1 MAVATEYT
9 KVAQELYLSYFGRPA
24 DSTGLASMT
33 AALAAAKAP
42 TDTAGLALAYKTNA
56 EVKQL
61 MDNFGTSAESAAL
74 YPGSTAEFVKGVYMN
89 LFGRAPDAEGGA
101 YWVKQIDAGTL
112 SKGAAAYN
120 ILTGAIDAKGADSLT
135 VAKKVLVASNFTAA
149 IDTQAEITGYS
160 GNAAA
165 AEARKLL
172 SNVNANTNDIV
183 YQATVNSVLASLA
196 LGTTPGATIR
206 LTAQLDM
213 LVGTDANDTFS
224 GVIFDNQ
231 NTLQGGDEII
241 GGGGNDTLRA
251 DVGDSQR
258 FAFRAKTEGV
268 ENVVISAQ
276 AISTD
281 KTDNNTGRTS
291 EVQIDAER
299 MNGVTRFEDS
309 NSRADLL
316 IEDIRILDSQITRD
330 ITIAMVQTDPGNV
343 DFGVYFDQH
352 SLRAAPVTASGATLR
367 LQVMDTR
374 ASDLGEPQLKDQPYN
389 GFLFSLDGKQIRVA
403 SEKID
408 QAQNYVELLAALKIA
423 VSQTPGLQNFQVDAG
438 STFTVADTS
447 TGRPQTGVEI
457 VLTNKG
463 AGTITLPKGSGWVAE
478 AAVPPVS
485 GLHTAILLGN
495 PTSVVSKITST
506 VILDDVGRGSNGGDL
521 VIGGL
526 SDGDTSTSQGVQ
538 RFEITV
544 ERTSRLQ
551 TINSTDNILEEVI
564 FVNGV
569 TKGAVFVNGNANL
582 KAANIGISG
591 TPANGI
597 PSDGGIVTKPGFG
610 VDTPLPG
617 TDTINGGL
625 QHGDKYGFH
634 DVRLIDASVMVGDVS
649 LTAAIT
655 NRAVAKYINKV
666 DTQSNSAADNVA
678 FSYTGGI
685 ANDTMVVDLDAG
697 VAGSRSQIVSGLE
710 DFTFNLDGGT
720 GNDALTLRIV
730 PAAAGGGLPQFWN
743 SNQDLNNNIQI
754 NGGDGNDTIRKLGDG
769 DSRITGGAGDDT
781 IYSENTGV
789 TNLFT
794 LSYGTNNLNQVNQP
808 AVAAPIVP
816 APGAPAPV
824 AVLAPTTAVWAFN
837 VTNQDNVLPIADR
850 FVGNMRS
857 DVNDSYGLFNT
868 KLNVTYKGITSTVD
882 VANVNYRSTDAQINQ
897 AIKAAINDNPVLNKL
912 LVAADGPAFSLTV
925 MALSDGKHVV
935 GDLSVGLVAPTLT
948 LGTISAADIAAFQA
962 AYGLTAG
969 TDVYA
974 TILANIATFNTNL
987 DYASRF
993 ATAYTTDVLAQA
1005 NGATVVEL
1013 TGEESLAISDNIITP
1028 GSGNDVIVLGN
1039 KETATVTPLA
1049 ADYAVSNNETVVYAA
1064 GFGNDTIVNFDVTGA
1079 GVDHLDFTAI
1089 GGTTLTTGFTGD
1101 KSITIGAAVA
1111 TALTTDA
1118 INLLYATANDKAQTH
1133 VYVAVNSVTN
1143 VGSVYSI
1150 ADAAGAGG
1158 AVATLEGTIDLAS
1171 TGTAGTLLSGTNL
1184 WANLTQ
1190 ANFVNSSAANYYLL
1204 EGAASVF
1211 APVVVVP
1218 PVTSAFSV
1226 SPTATGVN
1234 AGNGVDATITVTGG
1248 ATYNA
1253 TVTNFA
1259 AGDKLVLPAGA
1270 VLTFDDTAP
1279 ANEVKVIA
1287 TTGALIQTITVQ
1299 APAAI
1304 GNAITDVATFN
1315 TAFGA
1320 GALTQAVGAKN
1331 AVAVN
1336 NTVVSFD
1343 AGVASGSP
1351 SISDYKFNVAAG
1363 TYNTTIAN
1371 FNDGDVMAFI
1381 AGSAVTITNTAPGD
1395 NVIVLN
1401 AVNGATTTTITLT
1414 GIAGADDLAVGTS
1427 IANFN
1432 TTFGAGSLIIG

>member
-24 DSTGLASMT
+24 DSTGLANMT
-33 AALAAAKAP
+33 AALAAANAP
-42 TDTAGLALAYKTNA
+42 TDTAGLAVAYKTNA
-56 EVKQL
+56 AVKQL
-61 MDNFGTSAESAAL
+61 MDSFGTSAESAAL
-74 YPGSTAEFVKGVYMN
+74 YPGSTADFVKGVYLN
-89 LFGRAPDAEGGA
+89 LFNRAPDAEGGD
-101 YWVKQIDAGTL
+101 YWAKQIDAGTL

-120 ILTGAIDAKGADSLT
+120 ILTGAIDAKGTDGLT

-149 IDTQAEITGYS
+149 IDTKAEIEGYS

-165 AEARKLL
+165 AEVRKLL
-172 SNVNANTNDIV
+172 SNVNSTTNEIV

-196 LGTTPGATIR
+196 LGTTPGSTIR
-206 LTAQLDM
+206 LTQQLDM

-224 GVIFDNQ
+224 GVIFDNS

-281 KTDNNTGRTS
+281 KTDNNTTRTS

-299 MNGVTRFEDS
+299 MNGVTRFEDN
-309 NSRADLL
+309 NSRADLI
-316 IEDIRILDSQITRD
+316 IEDIRILDSQITKD

-343 DFGVYFDQH
+343 DFGVLFDQH
-352 SLRAAPVTASGATLR
+352 SLRAAPVSASGATLR

-374 ASDLGEPQLKDQPYN
+374 ASDLGQAQLKDQPYN

-403 SEKID
+403 SQAID

-423 VSQTPGLQNFQVDAG
+423 VSQTPGLQNFEVTAG

-463 AGTITLPKGSGWVAE
+463 AGTITLPVGSGWVAE
-478 AAVPPVS
+478 AAVPPIS

-582 KAANIGISG
+582 KAVATGG
-591 TPANGI
+591 TAPNG
-597 PSDGGIVTKPGFG
+597 GQVTLPGFG

-617 TDTINGGL
+617 TDTTNGGL

-634 DVRLIDASVMVGDVS
+634 DVRLIDASVMVGNVS

-655 NRAVAKYINKV
+655 NRAVAKYINQV

-678 FSYTGGI
+678 FSYIGGT

-720 GNDALTLRIV
+720 GNDALTLRMV
-730 PAAAGGGLPQFWN
+730 PGVAGGPGAGGAAQFWN
-743 SNQDLNNNIQI
+743 SNQDLNNNVQI

-769 DSRITGGAGDDT
+769 DTRITGGAGDDT
-781 IYSENTGV
+781 IYSENTGA
-789 TNLFT
+789 TNLYT
-794 LSYGTNNLNQVNQP
+794 VAYGTNNLPQVP
-808 AVAAPIVP
+808 VAPV
-816 APGAPAPV
+816 PGAPVVPPFIPGVGVGVAPV
-824 AVLAPTTAVWAFN
+824 GVLAPTTAVWAFN
-837 VTNQDNVLPIADR
+837 TTNQDVALPVVDR

-882 VANVNYRSTDAQINQ
+882 LANVNYRSTDAQINQ

-912 LVAADGPAFSLTV
+912 LVAVDGPAFSLAV
-925 MALSDGKHVV
+925 MALTDGRHVV
-935 GDLSVGLVAPTLT
+935 GDLSVGLVAPTAT
-948 LGTISAADIAAFQA
+948 LGTISAADIAAYQTAF
-962 AYGLTAG
+962 GLTAG

-974 TILANIATFNTNL
+974 AILNNVNAFNTGL

-993 ATAYTTDVLAQA
+993 ATAYTTDALAVA
-1005 NGATVVEL
+1005 GGAVVADL
-1013 TGEESLAISDNIITP
+1013 TGEESTSISDNIITA

-1039 KETATVTPLA
+1039 KETTTVAPLA
-1049 ADYAVSNNETVVYAA
+1049 ADYAISNNETVVYAA

-1079 GVDHLDFTAI
+1079 GIDHLDFTAI
-1089 GGTTLTTGFTGD
+1089 GGTTLGTGFTAD
-1101 KSITIGAAVA
+1101 KSITIGTAVA
-1111 TALTTDA
+1111 TALTTEA
-1118 INLLYATANDKAQTH
+1118 INALYATANDKAMTH

-1150 ADAAGAGG
+1150 ADAVGAG

-1211 APVVVVP
+1211 APVVVPP
-1218 PVTSAFSV
+1218 PVSSAFSV

-1248 ATYNA
+1248 TTYSA

-1259 AGDKLVLPAGA
+1259 AGDKLVLPAGST
-1270 VLTFDDTAP
+1270 LSFNDTAP
-1279 ANEVKVIA
+1279 ANEVQVIA
-1287 TTGALIQTITVQ
+1287 TTGGVIQTITIQ

-1304 GNAITDVATFN
+1304 GNAITDLATFN
-1315 TAFGA
+1315 QAFGA
-1320 GALTQAVGAKN
+1320 GALAQPAAAPKN

-1336 NTVVSFD
+1336 STLTSFD
-1343 AGVASGSP
+1343 ANVASGTP

-1363 TYNTTIAN
+1363 TYTTSIAN

-1381 AGSAVTITNTAPGD
+1381 AGSAVT
-1395 NVIVLN
+1395 V
-1401 AVNGATTTTITLT
+1401 VNGNLTDGAITLQVTGGATINIT
-1414 GIAGADDLAVGTS
+1414 GIVAADDTAVGTT
-1427 IANFN
+1427 IVGFN
-1432 TTFGAGSLIIG
+1432 NTFGAGSLVVG